1 MATFKPFNA
10 GKDSQF
16 KTYNSRKLFS
26 FRMNQSWCEMHL
38 TTCGKYF
45 VFQFGLYI
53 ETTEKDAKNC
63 AWSALNSL
71 GQFKVN
77 GVEISNKAQ
86 DSKVNLMM
94 S

>member
-10 GKDSQF
+10 GNDSKF

-45 VFQFGLYI
+45 IFSFGLFI
-53 ETTEKDAKNC
+53 ECTESEAKNH
-63 AWSALNSL
+63 AWFALNSL
-71 GQFKVN
+71 GQFKVDN
-77 GVEISNKAQ
+77 VEISKKAQ
-86 DSKVNLMM
+86 ESKVNMM
-94 S
+94 MC